1 MFRKIFITFLVVAL
15 SLTLA
20 SCGSLELLKN
30 PAFAEFFLS
39 DM

>member
-1 MFRKIFITFLVVAL
+1 MFRKIFITFLVAL

-20 SCGSLELLKN
+20 SCGSLELLN
-30 PAFAEFFLS
+30 DPAFAEFFLS